1 MLMNWVD
8 IVLLLILLGFGFFG
22 FLSGFTDKFFST
34 VSWIAAGLLATH
46 IYPWLKPWAA
56 QHIQNHTIAAI
67 VTFIAVF
74 VALLI
79 VFKVATSS
87 LSKSVKGSPLGSL
100 DRALGVVLGLFTGF
114 ILYAALALLD
124 LNYLHFFYRQSAF
137 HESKIWAISGIGA
150 SYIGAVLPKHLI
162 KAHCPKKHEDSFI
175 HSISRIS
182 VKSNRPSGYATGDRA
197 KLAALERTAQSS

>member
-1 MLMNWVD
+1 MFMNWVD

-34 VSWIAAGLLATH
+34 VSWILSGLLATH

-56 QHIQNHTIAAI
+56 QYIQNPSIAAI
-67 VTFIAVF
+67 VTFVAVF
-74 VALLI
+74 IALLI
-79 VFKVATSS
+79 VFKVATST

-114 ILYAALALLD
+114 IFYATLALLD
-124 LNYLHFFYRQSAF
+124 LNYLNFFHRQNGF
-137 HESKIWAISGIGA
+137 RESKIWAVSGIGA
-150 SYIGAVLPKHLI
+150 SYIGAMLPDHLI
-162 KAHCPKKHEDSFI
+162 KAYYPKKHKDSFV

-182 VKSNRPSGYATGDRA
+182 VKDSKSSGYKTEDRE
-197 KLAALERTAQSS
+197 KLAALERTV